1 MYDFAADSA
10 KLQTLATSLEGHAGN
25 VETFVNDI
33 YNALNSLE
41 NSWNDES
48 YATFWNECVGFKS
61 SLDALVLILRA
72 YAHIL
77 KAETGG
83 ANYEELETA
92 VNAAFAAIG

>member
-1 MYDFAADSA
+1 MYDFAADSD
-10 KLQTLATSLEGHAGN
+10 KLLSLASELEGRAG
-25 VETFVNDI
+25 VIETRIKSI
-33 YNALNSLE
+33 YDALNSLE

-48 YATFWNECVGFKS
+48 YASFWNECVGFRS

-77 KAETGG
+77 KSETGG
-83 ANYEELETA
+83 ASYSELESA

>member
-1 MYDFAADSA
+1 MYDFAADSD
-10 KLQTLATSLEGHAGN
+10 KLQTLATTLEGHAGN
-25 VETFVNDI
+25 VETFINDI
-33 YNALNSLE
+33 YKALNSLE
-41 NSWNDES
+41 SSWNDES

-72 YAHIL
+72 YAQIL

-83 ANYEELETA
+83 PSYTELEEA